1 LVDCAQNPTARRA
14 YHIIF
19 KRLVREGRNVRQ
31 CALEVCERSCH
42 QIRRKDLERS
52 CETDK
57 ERVCIETLGKKS
69 ILVLNE
75 QLLTNMAGWLLI
87 SITNPEQTIIKHW
100 NARQMIENWVILT
113 TIADDDPDASTA
125 GILEDRAEQFGM
137 LLHIFLSIHEDE
149 ACPLTMKIEDSLIRD
164 IGFLQKLR
172 RSEIIY
178 SRKHPEHRARPGHK
192 QVEICRQDPIHVS
205 CLHEESDA
213 KVSPIDLGFVNVLSY
228 EVTAFA

>member
-1 LVDCAQNPTARRA
+1 MAGRRA

-19 KRLVREGRNVRQ
+19 KRLVRERRNVRQ

-87 SITNPEQTIIKHW
+87 STTNPEQTIIKHW
-100 NARQMIENWVILT
+100 NTRQMIENWVILT
-113 TIADDDPDASTA
+113 TIADDDPDTSAA
-125 GILEDRAEQFGM
+125 DLECFSKPP
-137 LLHIFLSIHEDE
+137 HVF
-149 ACPLTMKIEDSLIRD
+149 
-164 IGFLQKLR
+164 
-172 RSEIIY
+172 
-178 SRKHPEHRARPGHK
+178 SRLPTPGWSANGSKAR
-192 QVEICRQDPIHVS
+192 
-205 CLHEESDA
+205 
-213 KVSPIDLGFVNVLSY
+213 
-228 EVTAFA
+228 T